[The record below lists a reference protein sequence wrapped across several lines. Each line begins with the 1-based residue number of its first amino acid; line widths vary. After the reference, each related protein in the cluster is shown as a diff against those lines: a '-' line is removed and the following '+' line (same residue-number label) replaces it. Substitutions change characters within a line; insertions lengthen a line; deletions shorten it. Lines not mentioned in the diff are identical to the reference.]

1 MDLDAKLLLGLEQ
14 ERDPILHLYDWD
26 RDTATY
32 GHFIDPY
39 SLVRKEEADKRGL
52 MLAKRPT
59 GGGMIFHNC
68 DLAFSVLVP
77 ANDPH
82 FSLNPLEN
90 YAFVNKR
97 VMWVVSQFLGEKS
110 LLLQSEPI
118 AKDASRHF
126 CMAKP
131 TKYDVM
137 IGDKK
142 VGGAAQR
149 KTRHGFLHQGSICLG
164 VLPTEYLSSLFIAEG
179 VFENMQLHS
188 FPLLGESWTIE
199 TLKEARI
206 KLNTLL
212 QEAFL

>member
-1 MDLDAKLLLGLEQ
+1 MELDAKLLASLEQ
-14 ERDPILHLYDWD
+14 EKNPILHLYDWNE
-26 RDTATY
+26 DTATY

-39 SLVRKEEADKRGL
+39 SLLRKEESLKLGL
-52 MLAKRPT
+52 AVAKRPT

-77 ANDPH
+77 ATH
-82 FSLNPLEN
+82 ASFSLNPLDN
-90 YAFVNKR
+90 YAFVNQK
-97 VMWVVSQFLGEKS
+97 VMWVVSRFLGEKS
-110 LLLQSEPI
+110 LLLQSEPV
-118 AKDASRHF
+118 ATDASKHF

-164 VLPTEYLSSLFIAEG
+164 MLPQEYLSSLFIAPG
-179 VFENMQLHS
+179 IYENMLQHS
-188 FPLLGESWTIE
+188 FPLLGESWSRE
-199 TLKEARI
+199 ELVQAR
-206 KLNTLL
+206 LQLTALL